1 MRLALKIV
9 LVLAVLAMIKPYLI
23 SPRTAP
29 IAYTD
34 TGGVA
39 RRLGAGKPAV
49 VVLWVTPC
57 AYCARSLSV
66 LDEIRRLYPEQNLD
80 VVGFYLNKAD
90 DKSIDDITRNEG
102 HQITMAQGQ
111 PTGPF
116 VENLLKSLDFRG
128 TGRDIYVVRAD
139 GRYDAVDASDLRE
152 PLGRI
157 RDRVRSLLLNKLG
170 LKERG

>member
-1 MRLALKIV
+1 MRLALKV
-9 LVLAVLAMIKPYLI
+9 VLALAILAMIKPYLI

-29 IAYTD
+29 ISYTD
-34 TGGVA
+34 TDGVA
-39 RRLGAGKPAV
+39 
-49 VVLWVTPC
+49 
-57 AYCARSLSV
+57 
-66 LDEIRRLYPEQNLD
+66 
-80 VVGFYLNKAD
+80 
-90 DKSIDDITRNEG
+90 RNEG

-111 PTGPF
+111 PNGPF

-152 PLGRI
+152 PRGQI